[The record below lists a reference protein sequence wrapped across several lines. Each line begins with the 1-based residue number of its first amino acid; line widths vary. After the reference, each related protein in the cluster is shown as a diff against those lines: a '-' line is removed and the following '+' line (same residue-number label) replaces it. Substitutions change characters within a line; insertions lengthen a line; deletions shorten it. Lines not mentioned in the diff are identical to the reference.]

1 MPKVSVIIPVY
12 NVEHYL
18 PKCLDSVIN
27 QTYKDMEIICV
38 NDCSLDDSLKIC
50 KEYATKDSRI
60 KIINREKNGGL
71 SAARNSGLDN
81 ASGEYIYFI
90 DSDDYID
97 LDYIEKMVEMIE
109 KHSVDMV
116 LNTNILAECGGKSEP
131 FVSILYK
138 KKLPKGEFLPKEVAI
153 NNSLCTVWAHLYK
166 KDFLDKYKLRFPEGY
181 IHEDEY
187 FQHTSKI
194 HLNSL
199 FTFYGPA
206 YHYLQRQGSIISSR
220 KSKIEGY
227 VKIFTLIYKFYKN
240 NNLLHKDIAI
250 KCFKINHFDT
260 IKNEQEFALTKDYI
274 ELISKDFEKCHKASS
289 HAEKYIFRAI
299 KESNSF
305 DDYRAKTG
313 KNAFLTYMTREKM
326 KQKNKGYKLSVIIPV
341 YNTEKYL
348 RKCLDSVCNQTLQ
361 DIEIICVNDT
371 STDNSLA
378 ILQEYAQTDHRIR
391 IINFSQ
397 NKGAAVAR
405 NTAIDEAK
413 GEYIGFVDSDDY
425 IDLDFYEKLY
435 ERAKKDNAELVVA
448 RLQMENEY
456 GVKQDIDF
464 VDYFFMQVKK
474 NKLSFYIFYTSGLY
488 NANLLDR
495 YSVRFSDGL
504 VYGEDRLFPLQSSY
518 YTNKLVL
525 VDNTTYHY
533 VRNGDSITINKKD
546 EKIIK
551 SFITYNKAVLEFL
564 NSVELSRDDYSI
576 VVMRYIDDYLFFIL
590 QVTEQNL
597 RERLCVGFKS
607 DVFPLVILDRLNDS
621 ALCTEIREVLDANDL
636 EICIKLIKKYA
647 YKSTLKILRQN
658 ITKKDQNA

>member
-1 MPKVSVIIPVY
+1 MPKLSVIIPIY
-12 NVEHYL
+12 NTEKYL
-18 PKCLDSVIN
+18 RKCLDSVCN
-27 QTYKDMEIICV
+27 QTYKDLEIICV
-38 NDCSLDDSLKIC
+38 NDCSPDDSLKIC

-71 SAARNSGLDN
+71 SVARNSGLDN

-116 LNTNILAECGGKSEP
+116 LNTHILAECGGKSQP
-131 FVSILYK
+131 FVWHRYK
-138 KKLPKGEFLPKEVAI
+138 KKLPQGEFLPKEIAI
-153 NNSLCTVWAHLYK
+153 NNSLCTIWAHLYK
-166 KDFLDKYKLRFPEGY
+166 KDFLDKYNLRFPEGY

-227 VKIFTLIYKFYKN
+227 VKIWTLIYEFYKN

-260 IKNEQEFALTKDYI
+260 IKNEQEFALAKDYI
-274 ELISKDFEKCHKASS
+274 ELISKDFEKCPKASS
-289 HAEKYIFRAI
+289 HAEKYIFNAI
-299 KESNSF
+299 KETNSF
-305 DDYRAKTG
+305 DEYRAKTG

-326 KQKNKGYKLSVIIPV
+326 KQNNKGYKLSVIIPI

-348 RKCLDSVCNQTLQ
+348 HKCLDSVCNQTLQ
-361 DIEIICVNDT
+361 DIEIICVNDC
-371 STDNSLA
+371 SPDNSLE
-378 ILQEYAQTDHRIR
+378 ILKEYAQTDNRIK

-435 ERAKKDNAELVVA
+435 ERAKKDDA
-448 RLQMENEY
+448 
-456 GVKQDIDF
+456 DIA
-464 VDYFFMQVKK
+464 KG
-474 NKLSFYIFYTSGLY
+474 KLYLY
-488 NANLLDR
+488 NTKTNKVYLQEWIDINDRVKEHKANFYFTFTTGVYKRDFIIKHNIKFLQGLIHFEDPYFTIKANIFSTTLLIDDTAR
-495 YSVRFSDGL
+495 Y
-504 VYGEDRLFPLQSSY
+504 Y
-518 YTNKLVL
+518 YTDN
-525 VDNTTYHY
+525 VDSTSRKNITDNHAK
-533 VRNGDSITINKKD
+533 SIAYGAN
-546 EKIIK
+546 E
-551 SFITYNKAVLEFL
+551 
-564 NSVELSRDDYSI
+564 
-576 VVMRYIDDYLFFIL
+576 VV
-590 QVTEQNL
+590 NL
-597 RERLCVGFKS
+597 
-607 DVFPLVILDRLNDS
+607 LNDS
-621 ALCTEIREVLDANDL
+621 AISKEHYLIVFNFVILQILEWCHRLNCSDEINIVATNGLFNVMQKCKYKYESLEYYFLDNKQRQKRRMAKQIRERLKEN
-636 EICIKLIKKYA
+636 
-647 YKSTLKILRQN
+647 KS
-658 ITKKDQNA
+658 A